1 MISKTVP
8 DGLTV
13 ALAELKGPP
22 LVAAL
27 YVGAELNVWLDRQ
40 VASRNAEIIK
50 AEDLPSGVSSEVE
63 LWLAGGLNLLCK
75 PPDEIRKI
83 GRASCRER
91 VCQYVEISGG
101 AVALKKNKCIDT
113 RGYA

>member
-1 MISKTVP
+1 MFSKTVH
-8 DGLTV
+8 DGLPV

-63 LWLAGGLNLLCK
+63 LWLAGGLKLLCK
-75 PPDEIRKI
+75 PPDEIRKAI
-83 GRASCRER
+83 RTADGRTAPKVDRK
-91 VCQYVEISGG
+91 SGG
-101 AVALKKNKCIDT
+101 
-113 RGYA
+113 